1 MFKKL
6 VEKLKKWLV
15 TSAPKQSNPIAAKV
29 QEEAIKDLLEKA
41 ELIAEVADETA
52 KDIEKEIV
60 EAVKEVKKK
69 GRPAKSAASSA
80 KKKPST
86 KKSSGGGGSESQVA

>member
-6 VEKLKKWLV
+6 VEKLKKWLM

-29 QEEAIKDLLEKA
+29 QEEAIKDLLEKV
-41 ELIAEVADETA
+41 EVIAEVADETA

-69 GRPAKSAASSA
+69 GRPAKSGAASS

-86 KKSSGGGGSESQVA
+86 KKSSGGGGTESQVA